1 MYVEV
6 IVTSP
11 FWRDFHNI
19 LWMHF
24 KVSRKAGS
32 TVATLPVVAGNSRH
46 DEDCF
51 SSFSFAH

>member
-32 TVATLPVVAGNSRH
+32 TVATLPAVAGNCRH

-51 SSFSFAH
+51 SSLSFAH